1 MNARISLF
9 ALAALFVATQANA
22 QTSASQKYTVT
33 VPTNISITA
42 PADVAITHDETD
54 ADQAF
59 PAQQWTVKGNVLAG
73 VSVSFSTGTAFTH
86 TTDASFKRDAK
97 LDLSVASNNGP
108 GSWTVSQAS
117 DQTDYDNSD
126 EVATVQAA
134 SDGVG
139 RATFDL
145 AVSFITEEFGTFA
158 AGDYDTTVTGTV
170 TAN

>member
-1 MNARISLF
+1 MNTRISLALIAAISF
-9 ALAALFVATQANA
+9 ASQASAAT
-22 QTSASQKYTVT
+22 TGSQKYRVT

-42 PADVAITHDETD
+42 PADVSITHDETD
-54 ADQAF
+54 TDQSF

-86 TTDASFKRDAK
+86 TTDPSFKRDAK
-97 LDLSVASNNGP
+97 LDLSVASNSGP
-108 GSWTVSQAS
+108 GSWSVSQAS

>member
-1 MNARISLF
+1 MNARISLALI
-9 ALAALFVATQANA
+9 ALATLASNAAAAT
-22 QTSASQKYTVT
+22 TASQKYTVT

-42 PADVAITHDETD
+42 PADVSITHDETD
-54 ADQAF
+54 SDQPF

-73 VSVSFSTGTAFTH
+73 VSVSFTTGSAFTH
-86 TTDASFKRDAK
+86 TTDPSFKRDAK

-108 GSWTVSQAS
+108 GTWTVTQAT
-117 DQTDYDNSD
+117 DQTDYSSSD
-126 EVATVQAA
+126 ELATVQAG